1 LLVFLHVA
9 RQPFGLQPFIV
20 GPDALLLSLIFS
32 DGRRGFG
39 RLEEP
44 ERFSLI
50 ELNKKWKKKL
60 DAWAL
65 TQPRRPSQA
74 AIVVPGPIATVP
86 EPPVPPATP
95 A

>member
-50 ELNKKWKKKL
+50 ELNKKWKKK
-60 DAWAL
+60 
-65 TQPRRPSQA
+65 T
-74 AIVVPGPIATVP
+74 
-86 EPPVPPATP
+86 
-95 A
+95 